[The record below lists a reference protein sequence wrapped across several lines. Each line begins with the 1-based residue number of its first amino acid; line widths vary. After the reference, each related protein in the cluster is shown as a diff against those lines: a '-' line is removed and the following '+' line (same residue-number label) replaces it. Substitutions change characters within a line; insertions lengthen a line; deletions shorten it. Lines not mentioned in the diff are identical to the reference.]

1 MFALLF
7 FIAHV
12 TLSGN
17 DSKFLPIYILPPPPP
32 PEKEYKIYLDRVA
45 CFVKRIQ
52 DKNLAIFTNIELQ
65 VQCISKRLKFNK
77 LSMCL
82 WSKKKAINQSWINAP
97 IQFSS

>member
-12 TLSGN
+12 TLSGT

-65 VQCISKRLKFNK
+65 VQFTSTMYIQKTKIQQAVHVSLIQ
-77 LSMCL
+77 
-82 WSKKKAINQSWINAP
+82 KKSH
-97 IQFSS
+97 